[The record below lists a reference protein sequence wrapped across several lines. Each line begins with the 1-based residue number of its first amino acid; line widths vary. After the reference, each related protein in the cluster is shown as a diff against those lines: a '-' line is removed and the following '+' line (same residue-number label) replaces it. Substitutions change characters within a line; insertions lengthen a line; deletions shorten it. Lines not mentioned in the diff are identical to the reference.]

1 MSTFLLLTFKYG
13 KYDII
18 HASMPFILCFFWVK
32 ILLGTCITNLCIDS
46 VH

>member
-18 HASMPFILCFFWVK
+18 HASMPFILCFF
-32 ILLGTCITNLCIDS
+32 LGEDTFGNMY
-46 VH
+46 HQFMY